1 MKSMHSNTKVL
12 INIYKDKLQT
22 CFNIHQATLCLPLQK
37 IVIIYTD
44 DTGYVPFVEVTIG
57 SFPHS

>member
-1 MKSMHSNTKVL
+1 MIKRKGKAKEQIPLNTG
-12 INIYKDKLQT
+12 
-22 CFNIHQATLCLPLQK
+22 FNIHQATLCLPLQK